1 MPVWLQIAL
10 AIGMP
15 IFAAG
20 GAYMGVEV
28 RMKWHWA
35 EIQRAH
41 ARIDRHELKIE
52 NLEHA

>member
-1 MPVWLQIAL
+1 M
-10 AIGMP
+10 
-15 IFAAG
+15 AANRAGYRHG